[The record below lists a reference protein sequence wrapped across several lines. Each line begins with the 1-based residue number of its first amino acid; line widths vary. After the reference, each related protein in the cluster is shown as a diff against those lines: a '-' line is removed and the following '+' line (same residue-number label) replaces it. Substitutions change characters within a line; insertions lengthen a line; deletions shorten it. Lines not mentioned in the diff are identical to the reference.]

1 MVYSRTSE
9 AANILSMRCPRCQ
22 SERIQRDYD
31 DAIILLRMVGMH
43 NLLCNN
49 CGLVFKGFD
58 PLGTHNRGASEDARP
73 DSNRRR
79 GPRFYAHLPTA
90 ISLIEGNAQGGKV
103 SYSQPSRGHC
113 EAISSFG
120 MRLSLVGARLG
131 EAELSQPGRLLF
143 VRIDLPEGT
152 VEAVAAIVTSDRA
165 GDERKG
171 KWMLGV
177 KIHQMSDA
185 DRERLD
191 HYLAKR
197 ATGEPL
203 ILPD

>member
-1 MVYSRTSE
+1 
-9 AANILSMRCPRCQ
+9 
-22 SERIQRDYD
+22 
-31 DAIILLRMVGMH
+31 MVGMH
-43 NLLCNN
+43 KLLCNN

-58 PLGTHNRGASEDARP
+58 PLGAHQRAPSEDEKL

-79 GPRFYAHLPTA
+79 GPRFYAHLPTE
-90 ISLIEGNAQGGKV
+90 ISLIEGNATGGKV

-120 MRLSLVGARLG
+120 MRLSLVGARFS

-143 VRIDLPEGT
+143 IRIALPEGPA
-152 VEAVAAIVTSDRA
+152 EAVVSIVTSDRA
-165 GDERKG
+165 GDEG
-171 KWMLGV
+171 KKKWILGV
-177 KIHQMSDA
+177 SIQQISDA

-191 HYLAKR
+191 RYLAKR
-197 ATGEPL
+197 AKGEPL